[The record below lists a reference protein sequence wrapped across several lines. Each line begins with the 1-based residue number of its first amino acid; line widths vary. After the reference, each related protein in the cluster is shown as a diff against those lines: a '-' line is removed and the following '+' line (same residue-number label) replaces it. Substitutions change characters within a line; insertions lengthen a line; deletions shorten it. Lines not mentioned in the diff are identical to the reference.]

1 MKIDAWHKLDYTLLL
16 ILFLLLSF
24 LLLRQ
29 LFSSIIIIVGCIV
42 KAPENL
48 GSNSRVLSQ
57 AFLTKCSYTGNY
69 NNREFPKCFDLYNQI
84 NIISTSMYHY
94 SLIENDHV
102 GDCMKCWE
110 GLLLVIRHFDNLC
123 GSHLLELSKSITWHR
138 RCMVSAPKL
147 SKGQSPT
154 WTFLIK
160 ICYSLVQTIFSIIS
174 IASIDIVF
182 SLMQRPYEIHAS
194 TSLSDVQHIFTS
206 ESVPY
211 PTSWSRDMVHVLQ
224 RVRKS
229 LAVKFFESIL
239 IYSNNLW
246 LSALFKIKSFFK
258 DFIF

>member
-1 MKIDAWHKLDYTLLL
+1 MHGFRT
-16 ILFLLLSF
+16 
-24 LLLRQ
+24 
-29 LFSSIIIIVGCIV
+29 
-42 KAPENL
+42 
-48 GSNSRVLSQ
+48 
-57 AFLTKCSYTGNY
+57 
-69 NNREFPKCFDLYNQI
+69 
-84 NIISTSMYHY
+84 Y
-94 SLIENDHV
+94 S
-102 GDCMKCWE
+102 
-110 GLLLVIRHFDNLC
+110 
-123 GSHLLELSKSITWHR
+123 
-138 RCMVSAPKL
+138 KL

-206 ESVPY
+206 ESVHY

-229 LAVKFFESIL
+229 LAVKCFKSIL

-246 LSALFKIKSFFK
+246 LSALFKIKSLFK
-258 DFIF
+258 DFIFSYFSLRCLDNGHFLLIWHQQISFKFCPVDTMTPLILNYTIHTYTIY